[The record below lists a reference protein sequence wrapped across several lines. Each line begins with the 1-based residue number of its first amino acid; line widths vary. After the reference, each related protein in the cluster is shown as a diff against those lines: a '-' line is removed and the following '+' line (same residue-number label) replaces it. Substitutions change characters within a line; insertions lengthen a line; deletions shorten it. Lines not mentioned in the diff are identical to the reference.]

1 LLYLGNRVRLSGAE
15 QLFLQPLMTR
25 ATQYNIRNVCAVLLM
40 LASLAWLT
48 ISLPYVNGA
57 QMKAKAASSQA
68 GEKSPEDNQTP
79 LSNAIEEKNE
89 SAPVSV
95 SEFLHNEDSL
105 ASFEPTLVNFYK
117 CHPSDLYFAFHPEL
131 ISPPPE
137 LLS

>member
-1 LLYLGNRVRLSGAE
+1 
-15 QLFLQPLMTR
+15 MKR

-40 LASLAWLT
+40 LGSLAWLT

-57 QMKAKAASSQA
+57 QMKVKAASSQA
-68 GEKSPEDNQTP
+68 SEKSAEENQNP
-79 LSNAIEEKNE
+79 LTNAIEEKNE

-95 SEFLHNEDSL
+95 SEFLHHEESL
-105 ASFEPTLVNFYK
+105 ASIEPTLVNFYK
-117 CHPSDLYFAFHPEL
+117 CHTSDLYFAFHPEL